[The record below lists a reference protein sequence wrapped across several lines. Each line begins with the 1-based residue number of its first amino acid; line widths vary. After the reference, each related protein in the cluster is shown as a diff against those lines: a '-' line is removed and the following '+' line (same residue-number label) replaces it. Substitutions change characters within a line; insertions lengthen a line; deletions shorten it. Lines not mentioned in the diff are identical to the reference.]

1 MLKRRHD
8 LPQHSTPMR
17 LAVFASGGGS
27 NFEAICCA
35 VDAGRLDAE
44 VVLCL
49 ADRLNA
55 GVLERATA
63 RGIPTIVLR
72 RKDFPDDASFAS
84 RMERALDAADAN
96 FVALAGYLKRV
107 PAAVVASFA
116 GRMTNIHPALLPDF
130 GGPGMYGEHVHRA
143 VLESGARESGAT
155 VHLVDN
161 DYDSGS
167 IIAQR
172 RVAVHTDDTPET
184 LARRVLAI
192 EHDLYPEVLQQFA
205 REMDMQK
212 ENHER

>member
-1 MLKRRHD
+1 MLERRHD
-8 LPQHSTPMR
+8 VRKRSAPMR

-27 NFEAICCA
+27 NFEAICRA
-35 VDAGRLDAE
+35 VEAGRLDAE

-55 GVLERATA
+55 GVLERATT

-84 RMERALDAADAN
+84 RTVRALDETGAN

-107 PAAVVASFA
+107 PPAVVARFT

-155 VHLVDN
+155 VHLVDD

-172 RVAVHTDDTPET
+172 RVTVRADDTPET

-192 EHDLYPEVLQQFA
+192 EHDLYPDVLQRFA
-205 REMDMQK
+205 REMDKQK
-212 ENHER
+212 ANHEP